1 MKRNL
6 LHSRYLAKIAPVSR
20 ISLNEAFLLYVQGG
34 SEKTTISFS
43 IVNKE
48 VLLIFDYASIA
59 QKQVTYLVGFSLSYT
74 SYVAQGLFE

>member
-6 LHSRYLAKIAPVSR
+6 LHSRYLAKSAPVSR

-43 IVNKE
+43 IVNKK

-59 QKQVTYLVGFSLSYT
+59 QKEETYLVGSSLSYT
-74 SYVAQGLFE
+74 SYVVQGFFE